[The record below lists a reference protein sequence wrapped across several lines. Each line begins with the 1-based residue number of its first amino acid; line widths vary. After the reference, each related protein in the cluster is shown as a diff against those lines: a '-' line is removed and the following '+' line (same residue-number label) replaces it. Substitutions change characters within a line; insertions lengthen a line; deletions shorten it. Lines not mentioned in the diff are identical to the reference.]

1 MAETMETTAT
11 AAVIEA
17 PTNLELVLDIPVE
30 VTVELGRARLTIRDL
45 LQLGPGAVVELTKL
59 ATDKVDVFVNNRP
72 IAHGE
77 TVTVNDRLGVRLV
90 KIIDPSER
98 IAGLR

>member
-1 MAETMETTAT
+1 MAETIENAAAT
-11 AAVIEA
+11 LEGPA
-17 PTNLELVLDIPVE
+17 NLDLVLDIPVD
-30 VTVELGRARLTIRDL
+30 VTVELGRARHTIRDL

-59 ATDKVDVFVNNRP
+59 ATDKVDVFVNNKP

-77 TVTVNDRLGVRLV
+77 TVTVNERLGVRLV

>member
-1 MAETMETTAT
+1 MAEALETTV
-11 AAVIEA
+11 AAAES
-17 PTNLELVLDIPVE
+17 PTNMELVLDIPVD

-45 LQLGPGAVVELTKL
+45 LALGPGAVIELSKL
-59 ATDKVDVFVNNRP
+59 ATEKVDIFVNNRP

>member
-1 MAETMETTAT
+1 MAESVETTVT
-11 AAVIEA
+11 TGSFEA
-17 PTNLELVLDIPVE
+17 PTNLELVLDIPVD

-45 LQLGPGAVVELTKL
+45 LQLGPGAVVELSKL
-59 ATDKVDVFVNNRP
+59 ATDKVDVLVNNKA

-98 IAGLR
+98 IAGLG

>member
-1 MAETMETTAT
+1 MAETVETTAT
-11 AAVIEA
+11 AAFEA

-59 ATDKVDVFVNNRP
+59 ATEKVDVFVNNKA

>member
-1 MAETMETTAT
+1 MAETIESAATTA
-11 AAVIEA
+11 VLEA
-17 PTNLELVLDIPVE
+17 PSNLELVLDIPVE

-45 LQLGPGAVVELTKL
+45 LQLGPGAVVELSKL
-59 ATDKVDVFVNNRP
+59 ATDKVDIFVNNKP

-90 KIIDPSER
+90 KVIDPSER
-98 IAGLR
+98 IAGLG

>member
-1 MAETMETTAT
+1 MAEALETTV
-11 AAVIEA
+11 AAAES
-17 PTNLELVLDIPVE
+17 PSNLDLVLDIPVD

-45 LQLGPGAVVELTKL
+45 LALGPGAVIELSKL
-59 ATDKVDVFVNNRP
+59 ATEKVDVFVNSRP

>member
-1 MAETMETTAT
+1 MAETVETTAT
-11 AAVIEA
+11 VAVFEA

-45 LQLGPGAVVELTKL
+45 LALGPGAVVELSKL
-59 ATDKVDVFVNNRP
+59 ATDKVDIFVNQKP

-90 KIIDPSER
+90 KVIDPSER
-98 IAGLR
+98 IAGLG

>member
-1 MAETMETTAT
+1 MAEALETTV
-11 AAVIEA
+11 AAAES
-17 PTNLELVLDIPVE
+17 PTNMELVLDIPVD

-45 LQLGPGAVVELTKL
+45 LALGPGAVIELSKL
-59 ATDKVDVFVNNRP
+59 ATEKVDVLVNNRP

-98 IAGLR
+98 IAGLK

>member
-1 MAETMETTAT
+1 MAEALETTA
-11 AAVIEA
+11 AVES
-17 PTNLELVLDIPVE
+17 PTNLELVLDIPVD

-45 LQLGPGAVVELTKL
+45 LALGPGAVIELSKL

-98 IAGLR
+98 IVGLK